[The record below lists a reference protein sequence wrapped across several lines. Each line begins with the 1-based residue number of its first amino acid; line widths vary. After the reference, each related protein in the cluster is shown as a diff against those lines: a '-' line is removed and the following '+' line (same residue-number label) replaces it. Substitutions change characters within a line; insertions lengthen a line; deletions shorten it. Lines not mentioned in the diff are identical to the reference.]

1 MEKNQNLEWMLWQIS
16 VAENEQPPAY
26 HLVHA
31 ICYFIEKYGQVP
43 NRCEVSD
50 GWKGILDVYE
60 GVEITH
66 TKSVQNNSLMLTFD
80 ESLEAHKTKIY

>member
-43 NRCEVSD
+43 NRCEV
-50 GWKGILDVYE
+50 YE